1 LRAELARA
9 ANAAAGV
16 VAADDVAGCVIRVA
30 SLAGKTKP
38 ATTTAALPCR
48 EDRDGSDAFVAD
60 LWLGR
65 TALAATV
72 IYSPSP
78 HGDTYSLW
86 TGPLHGPLRRLG
98 NEWGW
103 TDSDVPM
110 GFGCAWAGGGVIATT
125 QVPNRLAVEQGLEEN
140 PACPDRATTQ
150 ITLNGAP
157 RPQTVVEGSWT
168 LLATDGKRLALAR
181 LDERG
186 LPTGELLFVGLD
198 GKPLQTPQVD
208 LATVKAAIGGWLAP
222 EGLVLRTKAGI
233 SGPAWNDRR
242 RRRCDRRGRKTALRQ
257 GQGDPRTPHPRR
269 CRPRPR
275 HVAGERRAHSGRL
288 HRPRRR
294 DRKRK
299 RHERLSPSLAR
310 HRPHTGCTMTRGG
323 SAPRQLKRTGYA
335 VGSSGSRVL
344 PMIRVWLLRHSQ
356 LDL

>member
-1 LRAELARA
+1 MNRGALILSVA
-9 ANAAAGV
+9 AVAAAAASAQTSPRVLPAPSFSARGHLEGLVASGSRVDV

-140 PACPDRATTQ
+140 PACPGRATTQ

-233 SGPAWNDRR
+233 SGPAWTI
-242 RRRCDRRGRKTALRQ
+242 G
-257 GQGDPRTPHPRR
+257 GVGDAT
-269 CRPRPR
+269 
-275 HVAGERRAHSGRL
+275 VAEGRL
-288 HRPRRR
+288 LYV
-294 DRKRK
+294 K
-299 RHERLSPSLAR
+299 
-310 HRPHTGCTMTRGG
+310 G
-323 SAPRQLKRTGYA
+323 
-335 VGSSGSRVL
+335 RV
-344 PMIRVWLLRHSQ
+344 IRVRRIRDGVDRALITLPESDALVAAGSTGLAVAIENAKGTNIYRLPWRVI
-356 LDL
+356 DLTLAAR